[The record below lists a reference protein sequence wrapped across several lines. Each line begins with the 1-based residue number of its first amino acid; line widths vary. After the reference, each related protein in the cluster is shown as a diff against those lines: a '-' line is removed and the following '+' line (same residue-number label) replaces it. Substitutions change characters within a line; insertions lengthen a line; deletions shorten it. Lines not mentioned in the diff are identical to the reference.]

1 MTHILDYLEWEET
14 RLKPGSFILLCFV
27 KGTSPDCIRCSRQ
40 NDLRLVI
47 IKFKD
52 IFRHSGFHVVRF
64 PRINGFWG
72 MCSSVLSA

>member
-1 MTHILDYLEWEET
+1 MTHILDYLEREET

-27 KGTSPDCIRCSRQ
+27 KCIRCSRQ

-64 PRINGFWG
+64 PRISGFWG
-72 MCSSVLSA
+72 MCSSVLSS